1 MTHAVHD
8 PFLGEDSSSTAALK
22 QQLKRMEQEVT
33 QLRKQQQTVL
43 KKVASLPVAAAAVP
57 AAAPVGAPVGALADA
72 ASVVVQ
78 NVHFS
83 ATPQILAAHFS
94 G

>member
-1 MTHAVHD
+1 M
-8 PFLGEDSSSTAALK
+8 K
-22 QQLKRMEQEVT
+22 QQLQQMEQEVAK
-33 QLRKQQQTVL
+33 LRKQQQAVL
-43 KKVASLPVAAAAVP
+43 TSAPALPAAS
-57 AAAPVGAPVGALADA
+57 AAAPVGAMADA

>member
-1 MTHAVHD
+1 MQSTHRVCD
-8 PFLGEDSSSTAALK
+8 LLLGQDSSSIAALK
-22 QQLKRMEQEVT
+22 QQLQQMEQEVGK
-33 QLRKQQQTVL
+33 LRKQQQTVL
-43 KKVASLPVAAAAVP
+43 SNVAALPAAAAAP
-57 AAAPVGAPVGALADA
+57 AAAPVGAVADA

-83 ATPQILAAHFS
+83 TTPEIMAAHFS

>member
-1 MTHAVHD
+1 MACA
-8 PFLGEDSSSTAALK
+8 LSSGENSSSIAALK
-22 QQLKRMEQEVT
+22 QQLQQMEQEVT
-33 QLRKQQQTVL
+33 KLRKQQQAVL
-43 KKVASLPVAAAAVP
+43 DNVASALP
-57 AAAPVGAPVGALADA
+57 AAAPLGAAADA

-83 ATPQILAAHFS
+83 ANPQIVAAHFS

>member
-1 MTHAVHD
+1 MKQQLRHMEQEVTKLRKQQQAV
-8 PFLGEDSSSTAALK
+8 LSSTAAL
-22 QQLKRMEQEVT
+22 
-33 QLRKQQQTVL
+33 
-43 KKVASLPVAAAAVP
+43 PAAA
-57 AAAPVGAPVGALADA
+57 AAAPVGAVADA

>member
-1 MTHAVHD
+1 M
-8 PFLGEDSSSTAALK
+8 LGQDSSSIAALK
-22 QQLKRMEQEVT
+22 HQLNQMEHEVKK
-33 QLRKQQQTVL
+33 LRKQQQAVL
-43 KKVASLPVAAAAVP
+43 SNAASLPVAAAA
-57 AAAPVGAPVGALADA
+57 PVGAVADV
-72 ASVVVQ
+72 ASVLVQ

>member
-1 MTHAVHD
+1 M
-8 PFLGEDSSSTAALK
+8 K
-22 QQLKRMEQEVT
+22 QQLWQMEQEVT
-33 QLRKQQQTVL
+33 KLRKQQQAVL
-43 KKVASLPVAAAAVP
+43 SAAALP
-57 AAAPVGAPVGALADA
+57 AAATAAPVGAMADA

>member
-1 MTHAVHD
+1 MKKVACAV
-8 PFLGEDSSSTAALK
+8 FSGEDSGSIAALK
-22 QQLKRMEQEVT
+22 QQLQQMEQEVT
-33 QLRKQQQTVL
+33 KLRKQQQAVL
-43 KKVASLPVAAAAVP
+43 SSAGALPAASVAAP
-57 AAAPVGAPVGALADA
+57 AGAMADA
-72 ASVVVQ
+72 ASVMVQ

>member
-1 MTHAVHD
+1 MACAWSA
-8 PFLGEDSSSTAALK
+8 GEDSSSIAALK
-22 QQLKRMEQEVT
+22 QQLQRMEQEVT
-33 QLRKQQQTVL
+33 KLRKQQQVVL
-43 KKVASLPVAAAAVP
+43 NKAAVP
-57 AAAPVGAPVGALADA
+57 AAAPLGPLADA

-83 ATPQILAAHFS
+83 ANPQILAAHFS

>member
-1 MTHAVHD
+1 M
-8 PFLGEDSSSTAALK
+8 K
-22 QQLKRMEQEVT
+22 QQLRQMEQEVT
-33 QLRKQQQTVL
+33 KLRKQQQAVL
-43 KKVASLPVAAAAVP
+43 SAADLPAAAP
-57 AAAPVGAPVGALADA
+57 AAPVGAIADA
-72 ASVVVQ
+72 ASVVVH